1 MTEPIADLA
10 EMLGQLRPRRQPSE
24 YVFATLP
31 DGAPPP
37 PAAVGWFREAEGVS
51 VVLPA
56 ADADRLGLPAA
67 FRAAWI
73 TLEVPSALAGVG
85 LTAAVAG
92 ALTEV
97 GIACNVIAAVRHDHL
112 FVPADRGDEAMAA
125 LLRLQ
130 ANAGR

>member
-10 EMLGQLRPRRQPSE
+10 EMLRQLRPRRQPGE
-24 YVFATLP
+24 YVFAPLP
-31 DGAPPP
+31 DGVPPP
-37 PAAVGWFREAEGVS
+37 PSAVGWFREAEGVS

-56 ADADRLGLPAA
+56 AEADQLGLTAA

-92 ALTEV
+92 ALADA

-112 FVPADRGDEAMAA
+112 YVPSDRGDEAMAV

-130 ANAGR
+130 AGARQ

>member
-1 MTEPIADLA
+1 MTEPITDLA
-10 EMLGQLRPRRQPSE
+10 EMLRQLRPRRQPGE
-24 YVFATLP
+24 YVFASLP
-31 DGAPPP
+31 DGVPPP

-56 ADADRLGLPAA
+56 ADADRLGLAAA

-85 LTAAVAG
+85 LTAAVAE
-92 ALTEV
+92 ALAAA

-112 FVPADRGDEAMAA
+112 FVPFDRGDETMAV
-125 LLRLQ
+125 LLKLQ
-130 ANAGR
+130 ASVTK

>member
-1 MTEPIADLA
+1 MKEPITDLA
-10 EMLGQLRPRRQPSE
+10 DMLRQLRPRRQPGE

-31 DGAPPP
+31 DGAHLP
-37 PAAVGWFREAEGVS
+37 PAAVGWFRETEGVS

-56 ADADRLGLPAA
+56 ADADRLGLTAA

-92 ALTEV
+92 ALAAA

-112 FVPADRGDEAMAA
+112 FVPLDRGGEAVAV